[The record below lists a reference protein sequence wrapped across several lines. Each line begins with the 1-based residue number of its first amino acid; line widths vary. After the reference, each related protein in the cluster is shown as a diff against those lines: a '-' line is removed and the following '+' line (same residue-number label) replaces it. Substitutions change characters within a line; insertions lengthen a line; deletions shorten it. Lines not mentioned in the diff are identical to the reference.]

1 MIARHG
7 EMHMASGPEGLMENT
22 APMLPYEDLSQLEKE
37 ALEEAIRMAWA
48 RLPEAAMPL
57 GIDLMMTDEESTTRL
72 LRDEIDKL
80 RTDIAQLVPGFSE
93 ETFQHIPE
101 SENVSD
107 SSGLL
112 AKAHQKKPD
121 LVFRPVHLPRALRGK
136 VPSSRYGLFVECKI
150 IHRSTDHRGI
160 SDYCGND
167 GLLRFIDGR
176 YASGMPSGMMIAYVR
191 THDDVSTSLAPH
203 LLDPKCRADYEVIAD
218 PALCKVR
225 RPAAPPIYVSK
236 HGRSKVTVGGIAT
249 GSIEIA
255 HLWLR
260 VPGAPSVA
268 PNPSR
273 RTLTAR

>member
-1 MIARHG
+1 
-7 EMHMASGPEGLMENT
+7 
-22 APMLPYEDLSQLEKE
+22 
-37 ALEEAIRMAWA
+37 
-48 RLPEAAMPL
+48 
-57 GIDLMMTDEESTTRL
+57 
-72 LRDEIDKL
+72 
-80 RTDIAQLVPGFSE
+80 
-93 ETFQHIPE
+93 
-101 SENVSD
+101 
-107 SSGLL
+107 
-112 AKAHQKKPD
+112 
-121 LVFRPVHLPRALRGK
+121 
-136 VPSSRYGLFVECKI
+136 
-150 IHRSTDHRGI
+150 
-160 SDYCGND
+160 
-167 GLLRFIDGR
+167 
-176 YASGMPSGMMIAYVR
+176 MMIAYVR